1 MWFRSVNCIQT
12 TWAPAQLFKADY
24 KYISVISMN
33 DWVADGESLDL
44 YLISIQKSY
53 VYKEPVCFEGKTISE
68 IKVDSEYFF

>member
-1 MWFRSVNCIQT
+1 
-12 TWAPAQLFKADY
+12 
-24 KYISVISMN
+24 MN

-68 IKVDSEYFF
+68 IKVDSQYFF